1 VENAGRLVQLLMLFE
16 HYNDIP
22 LDGWPFTYFKPHEIA
37 CKGTGQLFINAEAIG
52 ALDILRSR
60 LGHPIRLSSA
70 FRSVYHN
77 SKIGGAPLSAH
88 SIKARKGA
96 ASAFDIVLEGRDK
109 ETIRKV
115 AQQCGFKGFGMRY
128 QTFIHIDMARSR
140 SF

>member
-1 VENAGRLVQLLMLFE
+1 MENAGRLVFVLMLFE

-22 LDGWPFTYFKPHEIA
+22 LNGWPYTYFKPHEIA
-37 CKGTGQLFINAEAIG
+37 CKGTGQLFINAKAIG

-70 FRSVYHN
+70 FRSTYHN

-88 SIKARKGA
+88 SIKAQKGA

-115 AQQCGFKGFGMRY
+115 AQDVGFKGFGMRY